1 MKSYLLTFTLLFFV
15 SASYA
20 SIGFFIEGNDEDD
33 QDEPKI
39 NQVDDQGRKQGK
51 WIFLGKD
58 QPEKGYSDDGKISEG
73 PFKDDRKNGEW
84 TMYYKDGVTP
94 KTKGVFKNNRPNGPF
109 IRYHQNGK
117 PREIGTF
124 SKRKYSDSLQRFNEK
139 GIKVYDAKYDKSGKE
154 SGTVTHYHDNG
165 KPEFVYTAKNGVPTG
180 KAYRYWPNGDVM
192 EELVYDEDGSI
203 KETTGV
209 IERTNPAVE
218 VESPSSVNIKKAP
231 KPYPSIADF
240 EPNGYNKIR
249 NDDLELW
256 QEGDFKNGLLWD
268 GRLYVYDEDGLLLK
282 VEVYKEGKY
291 HSDGQL

>member
-1 MKSYLLTFTLLFFV
+1 MKNLVLIFALTFCFTDVFASNVIVV
-15 SASYA
+15 STTTS
-20 SIGFFIEGNDEDD
+20 DD

-39 NQVDDQGRKQGK
+39 NQVDEKGRKQGK

-58 QPEKGYSDDGKISEG
+58 QPEKGYPEDGKISEG
-73 PFKDDRKNGEW
+73 PFEDDRKNGEW

-109 IRYHQNGK
+109 IRYHQNGQPK
-117 PREIGTF
+117 EIGVF
-124 SKRKYSDSLQRFNEK
+124 SKRKYSDTLQRFNEK
-139 GIKVYDAKYDKSGKE
+139 GIKIYDAVYDESGKE

-165 KPEFVYTAKNGVPTG
+165 KPEFVYTSKQGIPTG
-180 KAYRYWPNGDVM
+180 KAVRYWPNGDIK
-192 EELVYDEDGSI
+192 EEIVYSEDGSI
-203 KETTGV
+203 ESTTGV
-209 IERTNPAVE
+209 VERVNPVE
-218 VESPSSVNIKKAP
+218 EVSVTVKNTKKAP
-231 KPYPSIADF
+231 KPDPSIADF
-240 EPNGYNKIR
+240 EPNGYNKVR

-256 QEGDFKNGLLWD
+256 MEGDFKNGELWD

>member
-1 MKSYLLTFTLLFFV
+1 MKSYILLLTLLFSFSGV
-15 SASYA
+15 FASDSAVLKLV
-20 SIGFFIEGNDEDD
+20 DDD

-58 QPEKGYSDDGKISEG
+58 QPEKGYPDDGKISEG

-124 SKRKYSDSLQRFNEK
+124 SKRKYSDSLIRFNEK
-139 GIKVYDAKYDKSGKE
+139 GVKVYDAKYDESGKE
-154 SGTVTHYHDNG
+154 SGEVKHYHDNG
-165 KPEFVYTAKNGVPTG
+165 KPQFVYTAKQGVPTG
-180 KAYRYWPNGDVM
+180 KAYRYWPNGDVK
-192 EELVYDEDGSI
+192 EELVYAEDGSI
-203 KETTGV
+203 EETSGV
-209 IERTNPAVE
+209 IERVNPSVKVE
-218 VESPSSVNIKKAP
+218 NPSSEPAKKAP
-231 KPYPSIADF
+231 KPDTSIDDF

-256 QEGDFKNGLLWD
+256 QEGDFKNGQLWD